1 MLDEIFNQLDN
12 SIWIDLIGFSF
23 SLAYLI
29 LIIRQN
35 SLGWYFSIAGSMI
48 FAYSCY
54 SGQLY
59 MQSAL
64 YIFYILIAIYGIV
77 KWNKAASAPKIKS
90 MSFQFH
96 LVFVSISV
104 ILGITLGFVFAQ
116 YTNQQLPYLD
126 GIISVSA
133 VGTTLLVV
141 DKNRENW
148 LYWIVINAASMYLYG
163 QQNLWILVMM
173 SAILMVLALRGYV
186 KWGDYNSE
194 ITSKPL

>member
-1 MLDEIFNQLDN
+1 MLEAIINQLDN
-12 SIWIDLIGFSF
+12 TIWIDLTGFAF

-35 SLGWYFSIAGSMI
+35 SLGWYFSIAGSII

-59 MQSAL
+59 MQSGL

-77 KWNKAASAPKIKS
+77 KWNNAASAPKIKS
-90 MSFQFH
+90 MTFQFH
-96 LVFVSISV
+96 LVFVSVSI
-104 ILGITLGFVFAQ
+104 ILGTALGFIFAQ
-116 YTNQQLPYLD
+116 YTDQQLPYLD
-126 GIISVSA
+126 GIISIGA

-163 QQNLWILVMM
+163 HQNLWILVMM
-173 SAILMVLALRGYV
+173 SGILMVLAVRGYL
-186 KWGDYNSE
+186 KWR
-194 ITSKPL
+194 